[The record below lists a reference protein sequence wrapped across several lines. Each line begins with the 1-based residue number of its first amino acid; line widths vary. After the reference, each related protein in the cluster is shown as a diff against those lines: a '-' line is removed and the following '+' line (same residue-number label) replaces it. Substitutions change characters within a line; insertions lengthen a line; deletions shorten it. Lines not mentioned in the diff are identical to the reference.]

1 MIAIV
6 ASPIDYTAPGP
17 LTSQLLVE
25 GGAAVRLGHHPQ
37 LHRDPQPSRTG
48 SAPSQP
54 MEVT

>member
-25 GGAAVRLGHHPQ
+25 GGAAVHLGHHPQ